1 MWSRNVLTLADPKLK
16 ILMLAPTPYFA
27 DRGCHVRIY
36 EEARALMQLSQEVQI
51 VTYHLGRDMP
61 GIPTWRIPA
70 IPWYR
75 KLSAGPSWHK
85 PYLDILLFFKALQAA
100 RRFKPDLIHAHL
112 HEGAFVG
119 IFLKIFLKVPLLF
132 DCQGSLTAE
141 LIDHGF
147 FRKGTI
153 LHRAFRLL
161 ERFINRRADFILT
174 SSSAGAS
181 ELRESWGMP
190 EGKVQRLIDAVDT
203 QIFRP
208 YPQDEARQALG
219 LPLQM
224 PLVVYLGVL
233 NAYQGIDLLLESAT
247 ILQRRGE
254 PFHFLIMGFPDAKYR
269 KRAAELGIAEQ
280 VTFTGRI
287 DYGKAPLYL
296 SAGDLAVS
304 PKISLTEAN
313 GKLFN
318 YLACGLPT
326 VVFDTPVNREILGEA
341 AVYADYG
348 NANDLA
354 DKLDRLMQDRQRR
367 TELAQKARERAEQE
381 HSWQVRG
388 RELLGIYRR
397 CLGNSP

>member
-1 MWSRNVLTLADPKLK
+1 
-16 ILMLAPTPYFA
+16 MLAPTPYFA
-27 DRGCHVRIY
+27 DRGCHVRIF
-36 EEARALMQLSQEVQI
+36 EEARALVELGQEVQI

-61 GIPTWRIPA
+61 GIPTWRIAA

-85 PYLDILLFFKALQAA
+85 PYLDILLFFKALKVS

-161 ERFINRRADFILT
+161 EGFINRRADFILT
-174 SSSAGAS
+174 SSSIGAR
-181 ELRESWGMP
+181 ELRVSWGMP
-190 EGKVQRLIDAVDT
+190 EGKVRALIDAVDT
-203 QIFRP
+203 EIFRP
-208 YPQDEARQALG
+208 YPQDEARRALG
-219 LPLQM
+219 LPLQI

-233 NAYQGIDLLLESAT
+233 NSYQGVDLLLESAT
-247 ILQRRGE
+247 ILQRRRRLL
-254 PFHFLIMGFPDAKYR
+254 HFLIMGFPEEKYR
-269 KRAAELGIAEQ
+269 RIAAELGIAER

-304 PKISLTEAN
+304 PKVSLTEAN

-341 AVYADYG
+341 AVYAAYDDS
-348 NANDLA
+348 ADLA
-354 DKLDRLMQDRQRR
+354 DKLDALMQDQQRR
-367 TELAQKARERAEQE
+367 TELAKKARERAEIE

-388 RELLGIYRR
+388 GELLGIYRR
-397 CLGNSP
+397 CLDTSP

>member
-1 MWSRNVLTLADPKLK
+1 MEL
-16 ILMLAPTPYFA
+16 
-27 DRGCHVRIY
+27 G
-36 EEARALMQLSQEVQI
+36 QEVRI

-61 GIPTWRIPA
+61 GIPTDRIPR

-75 KLSAGPSWHK
+75 KLAAGPSWHK

-100 RRFKPDLIHAHL
+100 RQFKPDLIHAHL
-112 HEGAFVG
+112 HEGAFIG
-119 IFLKIFLKVPLLF
+119 IFAKWFLKVPLLF

-141 LIDHGF
+141 LTDHGF
-147 FRKGTI
+147 CRKGLL

-161 ERFINRRADFILT
+161 EGFINRRADFILT
-174 SSSAGAS
+174 SSSVGAR
-181 ELRESWGMP
+181 ELGSWGVP
-190 EGKVQRLIDAVDT
+190 EGKVQALIDAVDT
-203 QIFRP
+203 EIFRP
-208 YPQDEARQALG
+208 YPQDEARRALG
-219 LPLQM
+219 LPLHT

-233 NAYQGIDLLLESAT
+233 NQYQGIEILLESAA

-254 PFHFLIMGFPDAKYR
+254 PLHFLIMGFPEEKYR
-269 KRAAELGIAEQ
+269 RMAAELGIAEQ

-296 SAGDLAVS
+296 SAGDIAVS

-318 YLACGLPT
+318 YLACALPT

-341 AVYADYG
+341 AVYASFGD
-348 NANDLA
+348 AADLA
-354 DKLDRLMQDRQRR
+354 YKLDGLMQDHGRR
-367 TELAQKARERAEQE
+367 DELAKKARERSELE

-388 RELLGIYRR
+388 RELLDIYCR
-397 CLGNSP
+397 CLETSP